1 MSRRRQEIQR
11 RQSLEAERKQLLARL
26 ESLREAIQ
34 VEVDTDPEEGDPD
47 LSERDKN
54 LTLMAALESELA
66 SVEDALRAM
75 RLGKYGIC
83 DRCGEAIDPERLEV
97 RPEATHCVRCQAEL
111 ERLARRGLARP
122 EPARRERPGPE
133 EEEEED
139 DWE

>member
-1 MSRRRQEIQR
+1 MSRREEALRRQALELERQE
-11 RQSLEAERKQLLARL
+11 LLARL
-26 ESLREAIQ
+26 KGLREAVR

-47 LSERDKN
+47 LHERDKN

-66 SVEDALRAM
+66 SVEDALRAL

-83 DRCGEAIDPERLEV
+83 DRCGEQIDPERLAV
-97 RPEATHCVRCQAEL
+97 RPEATHCVRCQTEV
-111 ERLARRGLARP
+111 ERLARRGLARQ
-122 EPARRERPGPE
+122 EPARRERLSSE

>member
-1 MSRRRQEIQR
+1 MSRKEDTLRRQA
-11 RQSLEAERKQLLARL
+11 LELERKELLARL
-26 ESLREAIQ
+26 EGLREAVQ

-47 LSERDKN
+47 LHERDKN

-66 SVEDALRAM
+66 SVEDALRAL

-83 DRCGEAIDPERLEV
+83 DRCGEPIDPERLAV

-111 ERLARRGLARP
+111 ERLARRGLARQ
-122 EPARRERPGPE
+122 EPPRRERPGSE